1 MRVCSRSVEWAR
13 EREKGGRERK
23 SREGE
28 IEGAWEKGRDRR
40 KIEDRESKSEKE

>member
-1 MRVCSRSVEWAR
+1 MCSRSVEWAR